1 MEPGNHGSKTPNP
14 TGKDVELRG
23 LSPARY
29 WRSVRSRSRLARM
42 DAPTP
47 AEGLRSK
54 PFYRAPLE
62 ETDRPVATPV
72 RVVIVDDHALVRE
85 GTIQLLQQAPD
96 LEVVGQAGSGEEA
109 MTVFESL
116 RPDVALVDVNLPG
129 MSGLELARLAV
140 VSLPTMRILVL
151 SAYDDFAYV
160 TEALEIGVSGY
171 LLKTVSAREL
181 VDAVRAVADGVF
193 VLDQAVS
200 DRLTRRRRSDAENVG
215 ALTRR
220 ETDVLGLLAR
230 GRSNKQMAN
239 ELGLSLRTVEGHVSN
254 VLAKLGVQSRTEAV
268 AYALSRRLVVP
279 EDHGSSNHAG

>member
-1 MEPGNHGSKTPNP
+1 
-14 TGKDVELRG
+14 
-23 LSPARY
+23 
-29 WRSVRSRSRLARM
+29 M
-42 DAPTP
+42 DEPTP
-47 AEGLRSK
+47 AEGNQSG
-54 PFYRAPLE
+54 PFFRAPLE
-62 ETDRPVATPV
+62 ETGRPATPPV

-109 MTVFESL
+109 MIVLEL
-116 RPDVALVDVNLPG
+116 RRPDVALVDVNLPG
-129 MSGLELARLAV
+129 MSGLELARLAAA
-140 VSLPTMRILVL
+140 SLPKIRILVL
-151 SAYDDFAYV
+151 SAYDDYAYV

-193 VLDQAVS
+193 VLDRAVS
-200 DRLTRRRRSDAENVG
+200 DRLTRRKRNDSVNVG

-220 ETDVLGLLAR
+220 ETDVLELLAR

-268 AYALSRRLVVP
+268 AYALGRRLVVP
-279 EDHGSSNHAG
+279 EDHGSSNNAG